1 MPCCICAV
9 PEEDLC
15 WTGSGGVFVNTIML
29 DGESLTI
36 EQVVAVARR
45 GAKVAIH
52 PKAAERVKESR
63 AAVDEF
69 LKQGRVIYGVT
80 TGFGKFADTT
90 IPREDIL
97 TLQRNLILSHSAA
110 VGTPFEDEIV
120 RAVMLL
126 RANALCKGFSG
137 IRLEVVEALVALLNA
152 RVHPVVP
159 SQGSVGAS
167 GDLAPLSHIALV
179 LIGEGE
185 AKVGRTVMP
194 GAKALEK
201 AGIKPVQLAAKEGL
215 ALINGTQVMTAIGAL
230 AVHDAELL
238 ARTADV
244 AGAMSLEALK
254 GTAAAFDERICSA
267 RPHRGQAACASNL
280 RKLLAGSAILESHRN
295 CPKVQDAYSLRC
307 MPQVHGASRD
317 GIAYVRGVVEIEM
330 NSATDNPLIF
340 PDEDHGAGG
349 RGSDGVRHVVIS
361 GGNFHGE
368 PVAQAMDFLAIAV
381 SELANISERR
391 TERLVNPYLSGLPPF
406 LTEHGGLNSGM
417 MIAQY
422 TAASL
427 VSENKVLSSPASVD
441 SIPTSGNQE
450 DHVSMGT
457 IAARKARQVVKNTAQ
472 VLAIELLCAAQ
483 GLDFLAPL
491 LPGKGTAAAHRKV
504 RETVPHMEQD
514 RILYRDIAAVR
525 QLVESG
531 ELLREV
537 ERAVGPLD

>member
-1 MPCCICAV
+1 MNA
-9 PEEDLC
+9 
-15 WTGSGGVFVNTIML
+15 IML
-29 DGESLTI
+29 DGENLTV
-36 EQVVAVARR
+36 EQVVAVARG
-45 GAKVAIH
+45 GARVAIH
-52 PKAAERVKESR
+52 PKAAERVRESR

-69 LKQGRVIYGVT
+69 LEQGRVIYGVT
-80 TGFGKFADTT
+80 TGFGKFVDTT
-90 IPREDIL
+90 IPRDDIL
-97 TLQRNLILSHSAA
+97 TLQRNLILSHSAG
-110 VGTPFEDEIV
+110 VGTPLEDEIV

-137 IRLEVVEALVALLNA
+137 VRLEVVEALVALLNA
-152 RVHPVVP
+152 KVHPVVP

-167 GDLAPLSHIALV
+167 GDLVPLSHIALV
-179 LIGEGE
+179 LTGEGE

-201 AGIKPVQLAAKEGL
+201 AGIRPVQLGAKEGL
-215 ALINGTQVMTAIGAL
+215 ALINGTQVMTAVGAL
-230 AVHDAELL
+230 AVYDAQLL
-238 ARTADV
+238 SRTADV

-254 GTAAAFDERICSA
+254 GTASAFDDRICLV
-267 RPHRGQAACASNL
+267 RPHRGQAACAANL
-280 RKLLAGSAILESHRN
+280 RKLLADSEILKSHRN
-295 CPKVQDAYSLRC
+295 CPRVQDAYSLRC

-340 PDEDHGAGG
+340 AAEAAEARRVGRERARGAG
-349 RGSDGVRHVVIS
+349 HVVIS

-441 SIPTSGNQE
+441 SIPTSANQE

-472 VLAIELLCAAQ
+472 VLSIELLCAAQ

-504 RETVPHMEQD
+504 RDAVPHMEHD
-514 RILYRDIAAVR
+514 RILYRDIASIR

-531 ELLREV
+531 AILKEV